1 MTSILKVDTIQDTA
15 GNNIINESSD
25 TITIGASGDTIT
37 IPSGAT
43 ISNLGTASGFGGI
56 TNAQQWYH
64 TATTTLTSSAII
76 LPSWSAH
83 NGTKIGSIGSNV
95 SVASGK
101 FSFSSTG
108 IYQINARISYFLA
121 GAALRYALSSVMVS
135 TDAGSTFTNVDESV
149 SGLPDIGTT
158 DYTFTIN
165 NYILDVDDTANIQV
179 AIYAATEITAQIEN
193 YNKATTISFVRLG
206 DT

>member
-1 MTSILKVDTIQDTA
+1 
-15 GNNIINESSD
+15 
-25 TITIGASGDTIT
+25 
-37 IPSGAT
+37 
-43 ISNLGTASGFGGI
+43 
-56 TNAQQWYH
+56 
-64 TATTTLTSSAII
+64 
-76 LPSWSAH
+76 
-83 NGTKIGSIGSNV
+83 
-95 SVASGK
+95 
-101 FSFSSTG
+101 
-108 IYQINARISYFLA
+108 
-121 GAALRYALSSVMVS
+121 MVS

-149 SGLPDIGTT
+149 SGLADIGTT